1 MTDAVF
7 IIGHEHANLA
17 TVLGHLRR
25 VVTEIAEE
33 GRAPD
38 FALLGTIVDYIQGF
52 PAVMHHPKEEHYLF
66 PALIRRKPDVALM
79 LEMVHNEHVRGAEM
93 LAHLRE
99 RLPAYRDDPAQFEP
113 FRRAA
118 LDYAEFERR
127 HMAREDRE
135 LLPLALKVLHAEDWE
150 PINATF
156 QSNEDPLFGETRR
169 RDFDALFQEI
179 TAHGTPDGHEAGAT
193 P

>member
-25 VVTEIAEE
+25 VVTEIAED

-38 FALLGTIVDYIQGF
+38 FALLDAIVDYVAGF
-52 PAVMHHPKEEHYLF
+52 PEVMHHPKEEHYLF
-66 PALIRRKPDVALM
+66 PSLIRRKPDMALV
-79 LEMVHNEHVRGAEM
+79 LEMVHNEHVRGKEM

-99 RLPAYRDDPAQFEP
+99 RLNAYRDDPAQFDS
-113 FRRAA
+113 FRQAA

-127 HMAREDRE
+127 HMAREDQE
-135 LLPLALKVLHAEDWE
+135 LLPLALKILHAEDWE
-150 PINATF
+150 PINAAF
-156 QSNEDPLFGETRR
+156 LSNADPLFGESRR
-169 RDFDALFQEI
+169 REFDALFLEI
-179 TAHGTPDGHEAGAT
+179 TTHGTPDGHEAGAT